1 MSEASTD
8 RDGITRRAFIGSAT
22 SALAMTSLPARL
34 RRGDHRG
41 GARVRAVAFDGYAI
55 FDATTM
61 IAAAESVVPGK
72 GKELVN
78 AWRTR
83 QFEYQWLRTLGGR
96 YVDFGQTGA
105 DALTF
110 ATKAL
115 GLSLSA
121 VDRERLLTAQRT
133 LVPWA
138 DAVATIDLLRDA
150 GLRLAFL
157 SNMSEAMLE
166 DGASRAGRR
175 DAFELVLSTD
185 RVRAVKPDP
194 SAYRMAV
201 DAFRLPREEIAFVA
215 FAGWDAAGAAWYG
228 YPTVWTNRAAAPA
241 EQLDATPE
249 LVCATLAD
257 ATAFLLKSAR

>member
-1 MSEASTD
+1 
-8 RDGITRRAFIGSAT
+8 
-22 SALAMTSLPARL
+22 MTSLPAPL
-34 RRGDHRG
+34 RRGDPRG

-78 AWRTR
+78 AWRAR

-110 ATKAL
+110 ATKSL

-121 VDRERLLTAQRT
+121 ADRDRLLTAQRT

-157 SNMSEAMLE
+157 SNMSEAMLQ

-175 DAFELVLSTD
+175 DAFEFVLSTD

-194 SAYRMAV
+194 RAYRMAV
-201 DAFRLPREEIAFVA
+201 DAFGLRREEIAFVA

-228 YPTVWTNRAAAPA
+228 YPTVWTNRLAAPA